1 MSHLL
6 TEAGMHDDFITTFRD
21 MPCFATLVSQ
31 LKTTG
36 LQRRGGSMNWGKT
49 SLMVAS
55 CGLLLTS
62 LSAHATT
69 GASGTTTPVHHHRHT
84 HVSETSLSATGEPSL
99 RSAAALIFDQTD
111 STVLYSRH
119 ADVAMPIA
127 SISKLVT
134 ALTVADAQQPMDE
147 VLEITEEDRA
157 IGKGAFSRL
166 AVGTRLTRA
175 ELFHLALMASENRA
189 AHALARNYPGG
200 MAAFMPAMNA
210 KAQELGMTTA
220 HFVEPTGLS
229 SDNVASPEDLSKLVM
244 AAAKNPIIREYS
256 TDPGYDVRVGRRMVG
271 FHNTNP
277 LVNNSAWDIIVQKTG
292 YIEEAGRCLVM
303 QTIIEGRTVVIV
315 LMNSF
320 GKQTRVADAARVR
333 KWMEAKLLQAA
344 ASAGAAGKT

>member
-1 MSHLL
+1 
-6 TEAGMHDDFITTFRD
+6 
-21 MPCFATLVSQ
+21 
-31 LKTTG
+31 
-36 LQRRGGSMNWGKT
+36 MNRGKT
-49 SLMVAS
+49 SLLVAS
-55 CGLLLTS
+55 FGLLVAS

-69 GASGTTTPVHHHRHT
+69 SSKGTPVHHRHRHT
-84 HVSETSLSATGEPSL
+84 GHVSQASYMEADGGPAL
-99 RSAAALIFDQTD
+99 RSSAALVFDQTN
-111 STVLYSRH
+111 SEVLYSRH

-134 ALTVADAQQPMDE
+134 ALTVADAKQPMDE
-147 VLEITEEDRA
+147 VIEITDEDRA
-157 IGKGAFSRL
+157 VGKGAASRL

-175 ELFHLALMASENRA
+175 DLFHLALMASENRA

-210 KAQELGMTTA
+210 KAQELGMTSS

-229 SDNVASPEDLSKLVM
+229 YENVASPEDLSKLVM

-256 TDPGYDVRVGRRMVG
+256 TDPGYDVRIGRRMVG
-271 FHNTNP
+271 FHNTDA
-277 LVNNSAWDIIVQKTG
+277 LVNNSGWDIVVQKTG

-315 LMNSF
+315 LLNSF

-333 KWMEAKLLQAA
+333 KWMQAKLLQAA
-344 ASAGAAGKT
+344 SATVSGKT